1 MKITTQPPSHLPHIF
16 PIFALKFPNPF
27 QNLLTQHMKKT
38 IKAYFRQKPFKSMKD
53 MFMPVA
59 VHKGRLRMRDVI
71 DRMND
76 RGTYSKETIENL
88 VNNFHETA
96 MELAA
101 DGYNVDAGLV
111 YLRAMITGTNSAHE
125 IDHKINKV
133 VISAIPGK
141 KLQKAGEQTKI
152 ELGRHKNVYKGVM
165 GIGLPN
171 LRDAD
176 ITERSMVKI
185 YGNHLKIA
193 GEHPACGVFFIH
205 AETKEA
211 IQVPANPIVDNFP
224 QSLLLI
230 LPEELV
236 AGTYQLKITT
246 CYGGNATLLKKP
258 KIYEYA
264 QPVVIHPRV

>member
-1 MKITTQPPSHLPHIF
+1 
-16 PIFALKFPNPF
+16 
-27 QNLLTQHMKKT
+27 MKKT
-38 IKAYFRQKPFKSMKD
+38 IRAYFRQKPFKSMKD

-59 VHKGRLRMRDVI
+59 VHKGRLSMRDVI
-71 DRMND
+71 DRMTE
-76 RGTYSKETIENL
+76 RGSLGKETIEIL

-125 IDHKINKV
+125 IDHDMNKV

-152 ELGRHKNVYKGVM
+152 ELGRHKNVYKGIM
-165 GIGLPN
+165 GVGLPN
-171 LRDAD
+171 QQGAE

-185 YGNHLKIA
+185 FGNHLKIA
-193 GEHPACGVFFIH
+193 GEHPGCGVFFIH
-205 AETKEA
+205 AETKKV
-211 IQVPANPIVDNFP
+211 IQVPMNYIVDNFP

-230 LPEELV
+230 LPDELV
-236 AGTYQLKITT
+236 AGTYQLRITT